1 LIHKNKYIMKTYIP
15 RLSLIAA
22 VLLVFSSCD
31 LERLEAETAAAPG
44 GGTLTEFT
52 AYTIDSTD
60 PDGSNVNGR
69 IVFWETS
76 LDQTLVQISLYNT
89 IPGLLHPALVLE
101 GAAGLGGP
109 TMLTLDEVS
118 GDTGELNEN
127 KLYLISDT
135 GFYDTITT
143 MDSHISIYLSPSDDT
158 IVATGDLGINAE
170 PVDSN

>member
-1 LIHKNKYIMKTYIP
+1 MKTYIT
-15 RLSLIAA
+15 RLFLIAA

-31 LERLEAETAAAPG
+31 LERLEAETATAPG

-60 PDGSNVNGR
+60 NPVGSNVSGR
-69 IVFWETS
+69 VVFWKTS
-76 LDQTLVQISLYNT
+76 LNQTLVQVSLSNT
-89 IPGLLHPALVLE
+89 VPGLLHPVLVLE
-101 GAAGLGGP
+101 GAVGSDGV

-118 GDTGELNEN
+118 GDTGELSES
-127 KLYLISDT
+127 KLFLISDT
-135 GFYDTITT
+135 GYYDTILT
-143 MDSHISIYLSPSDDT
+143 MDSHISIYLSPTEDI